1 LPCLF
6 FLSCFIFD
14 KLLSLPQL
22 SIYRVSLA
30 FKASHACPFMM
41 RFAGVTMLSSEIRY
55 FLAVVQCGSLSAAS
69 EQLFVAV
76 SAISRQIQRLE
87 TQVGVPLFERHAR
100 GMVLNEAGEIFA
112 HHVRKSQLDMEYALA
127 EIKGLK
133 AIRRSLIRIAC
144 TDGMA
149 FSLLPG
155 LLAEFRQANPGVL
168 FALNV
173 THSQGVAAC
182 VRAGECDVAL
192 QFSLQPERSVEV
204 LGSWPAPVL
213 LAMHQ
218 SHPLASRQVT
228 LADLHG
234 WPLALPGQHTTVRQ
248 LFDLSCQMNDCVVE
262 PVLTCDYFATLYHF
276 LLHTPQAVTICSA
289 FTLLF
294 ERDTQNLVLRSMG
307 VDQLSQ
313 RTLQLQT
320 VSGRQRNAALTLF
333 LQFLQ
338 QRLTEMDQQV
348 RMG

>member
-1 LPCLF
+1 
-6 FLSCFIFD
+6 
-14 KLLSLPQL
+14 
-22 SIYRVSLA
+22 
-30 FKASHACPFMM
+30 
-41 RFAGVTMLSSEIRY
+41 MLSSEIRY
-55 FLAVVQCGSLSAAS
+55 FLAVDESGSLSAAS
-69 EQLFVAV
+69 EKLFVAV

-87 TQVGVPLFERHAR
+87 AQVGVPLFERHAR

-133 AIRRSLIRIAC
+133 AVRRSLIRIAC

-155 LLAEFRQANPGVL
+155 LLAEFRLANPGAL
-168 FALNV
+168 FAIIV

-213 LAMHQ
+213 LAMHE
-218 SHPLASRQVT
+218 SHPLASREVT
-228 LADLHG
+228 LGDLHR
-234 WPLALPGQHTTVRQ
+234 WPLALPGHHTTVRQ

-294 ERDTQNLVLRSMG
+294 ERESRNLVLRSMG

-338 QRLTEMDQQV
+338 HRLTEMDQQV

>member
-1 LPCLF
+1 
-6 FLSCFIFD
+6 
-14 KLLSLPQL
+14 
-22 SIYRVSLA
+22 
-30 FKASHACPFMM
+30 
-41 RFAGVTMLSSEIRY
+41 MLSSEIRY

-112 HHVRKSQLDMEYALA
+112 HHVRKSLLDMEYALA

>member
-1 LPCLF
+1 
-6 FLSCFIFD
+6 
-14 KLLSLPQL
+14 
-22 SIYRVSLA
+22 
-30 FKASHACPFMM
+30 
-41 RFAGVTMLSSEIRY
+41 MLSSEIRY

-213 LAMHQ
+213 LAMHL
-218 SHPLASRQVT
+218 SHPLRR
-228 LADLHG
+228 
-234 WPLALPGQHTTVRQ
+234 VR
-248 LFDLSCQMNDCVVE
+248 
-262 PVLTCDYFATLYHF
+262 
-276 LLHTPQAVTICSA
+276 
-289 FTLLF
+289 
-294 ERDTQNLVLRSMG
+294 
-307 VDQLSQ
+307 
-313 RTLQLQT
+313 
-320 VSGRQRNAALTLF
+320 
-333 LQFLQ
+333 
-338 QRLTEMDQQV
+338 
-348 RMG
+348 

>member
-1 LPCLF
+1 
-6 FLSCFIFD
+6 
-14 KLLSLPQL
+14 
-22 SIYRVSLA
+22 
-30 FKASHACPFMM
+30 
-41 RFAGVTMLSSEIRY
+41 MLSSEIRY

-133 AIRRSLIRIAC
+133 AIRRSLIRISC

-182 VRAGECDVAL
+182 VRAGEYDVAL

>member
-1 LPCLF
+1 
-6 FLSCFIFD
+6 
-14 KLLSLPQL
+14 
-22 SIYRVSLA
+22 
-30 FKASHACPFMM
+30 
-41 RFAGVTMLSSEIRY
+41 MLSSEIRY

-155 LLAEFRQANPGVL
+155 LLAEFRQANLGVL

>member
-1 LPCLF
+1 
-6 FLSCFIFD
+6 
-14 KLLSLPQL
+14 
-22 SIYRVSLA
+22 
-30 FKASHACPFMM
+30 
-41 RFAGVTMLSSEIRY
+41 MLSSEIRY
-55 FLAVVQCGSLSAAS
+55 FLAVTECGSLSAAS

-87 TQVGVPLFERHAR
+87 AQVGAPLFRRHAR
-100 GMVLNEAGEIFA
+100 GMVLTEAGELFA
-112 HHVRKSQLDMEYALA
+112 HHVRKSQRDMAYALA

-133 AIRRSLIRIAC
+133 AVRRSLIRIAC

-155 LLAEFRQANPGVL
+155 LLAEFRQRYPGAL

-173 THSQGVAAC
+173 THAQGVAAC

-228 LADLHG
+228 LADLHR

-262 PVLTCDYFATLYHF
+262 PVLTCDYFAALYHF

-294 ERDTQNLVLRSMG
+294 AGETQNLVLRSMG

-333 LQFLQ
+333 LEFLQ
-338 QRLTEMDQQV
+338 QRLTDLDQQV
-348 RMG
+348 RLG